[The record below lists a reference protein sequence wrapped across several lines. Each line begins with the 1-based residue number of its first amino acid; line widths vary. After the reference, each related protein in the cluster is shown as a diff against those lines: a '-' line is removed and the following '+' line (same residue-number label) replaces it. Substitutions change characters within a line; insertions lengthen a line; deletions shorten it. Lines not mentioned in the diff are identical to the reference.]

1 MSMIEEILQH
11 MQGAPTQQVAT
22 QLGVDDNQAM
32 GAIAA
37 ALPMLIGALG
47 HNAQSGGA
55 DALYGALGDHRQSLA
70 GGGLGDLL
78 GSVLGG
84 MGQSQPTSSAV
95 NGAGILGHIFGGQ
108 EQQAAQQLGR
118 TSGLD
123 SGRTQMLMQI
133 LAPIVMA
140 YLARKM
146 SSPSVESSP
155 QGVSQVLDQEQQ
167 VAGSGGGLLGS
178 ILGGADGKVDI
189 GDIFRMGSSV
199 LGGRR

>member
-1 MSMIEEILQH
+1 MSMIEEILQQ
-11 MQGAPTQQVAT
+11 MQGVPTQQVAD
-22 QLGVDDNQAM
+22 QLGVDSNQAN

-47 HNAQSGGA
+47 HNAQGGGA
-55 DALYGALGDHRQSLA
+55 DALFGALGNHQQSLS

-84 MGQSQPTSSAV
+84 MGQQQPSGSPI

-108 EQQAAQQLGR
+108 QQQAAQQLGQN
-118 TSGLD
+118 TGLD
-123 SGRTQMLMQI
+123 SGRMQMLMQI

-140 YLARKM
+140 YLARKV
-146 SSPSVESSP
+146 SSPSVDSSP
-155 QGVSQVLDQEQQ
+155 QGVSQVLSHEQSS
-167 VAGSGGGLLGS
+167 AGGGLLGS